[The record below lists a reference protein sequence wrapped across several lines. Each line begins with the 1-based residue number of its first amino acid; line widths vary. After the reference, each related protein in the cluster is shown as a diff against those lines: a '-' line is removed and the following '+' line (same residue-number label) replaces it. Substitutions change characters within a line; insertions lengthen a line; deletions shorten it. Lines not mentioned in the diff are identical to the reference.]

1 MDCSR
6 SAKVA
11 SSPPRPASQGQRGR
25 AHADSSSSSDARLR
39 SSQIASFARSKRPSS
54 YASRS
59 SPSTRSSSSARRSA
73 HATRSHAAR
82 RTRAR
87 SRVALSR
94 RRRSPDHRE
103 RWHDA
108 RRLARGSRRDRRRDP
123 PRERARQRHSRRARL
138 ADDRGERA
146 LHRRAIRSP
155 IRRPPDRRAL
165 ARGAFRRA
173 LVSADS
179 RLARDATVPRPP
191 RAATVPPRGI
201 RRARVAHRQLARIR
215 GSPSRAALGG
225 ARVHRVGRDVCATA
239 IAHVAEL
246 LERRSRARRHSR
258 AARSPTE
265 PPQQPQLAIEQRVRR
280 ICPTPPVT
288 VLREDRD
295 RSTRGRRVSAATW
308 RRCYAGCSP
317 FHPSSFFE
325 HTVVDRKAAH
335 QHHGRARRNCGPS
348 LRKASPHS
356 PKKLIRS
363 APCRS
368 KG

>member
-146 LHRRAIRSP
+146 LHRRPARSP
-155 IRRPPDRRAL
+155 SDE
-165 ARGAFRRA
+165 AR
-173 LVSADS
+173 V
-179 RLARDATVPRPP
+179 ARDAALPWPP

-201 RRARVAHRQLARIR
+201 RGARVAHRQLARIR

-225 ARVHRVGRDVCATA
+225 ARVHRVGGDVRATA
-239 IAHVAEL
+239 IAHASHSSSKLSDDIRAPLISAVVLAKEVPLVVRGCTYRTWNPTLVAEYAIPRDTHL
-246 LERRSRARRHSR
+246 PR
-258 AARSPTE
+258 AAT
-265 PPQQPQLAIEQRVRR
+265 
-280 ICPTPPVT
+280 
-288 VLREDRD
+288 DRHLPDHRPEARAQNGLD
-295 RSTRGRRVSAATW
+295 R
-308 RRCYAGCSP
+308 
-317 FHPSSFFE
+317 
-325 HTVVDRKAAH
+325 
-335 QHHGRARRNCGPS
+335 
-348 LRKASPHS
+348 
-356 PKKLIRS
+356 
-363 APCRS
+363 
-368 KG
+368 